1 MIVLD
6 TSFII
11 DYVKGLDKTRDLIHG
26 KYYVVTT
33 VISYH
38 EIMAGV
44 KIAKA
49 KREEKIFRKFFSELK
64 ILNFDLKSAEVSS
77 EIASKLS
84 AIGRSVNVMDV
95 LIAGIAISNGA
106 DAIVTADKDFLE
118 IAKVS
123 DLDVII
129 YR

>member
-11 DYVKGLDKTRDLIHG
+11 DYIRGVDETKDLIQG
-26 KYYVVTT
+26 KYTVTT

-38 EIMAGV
+38 EIMTGV
-44 KIAKA
+44 KMSKA
-49 KREEKIFRKFFSELK
+49 KKEEKIFRKFFSEIK
-64 ILNFDLKSAEVSS
+64 ILYFDLKSADVSS

-84 AIGRSVNVMDV
+84 AIGKSVNVMDI
-95 LIAGIAISNGA
+95 LIAGIAIANGA
-106 DAIVTADKDFLE
+106 DAIVTADRDFLE

>member
-11 DYVKGLDKTRDLIHG
+11 DYIRGVDKTKDLIYG
-26 KYYVVTT
+26 KYTVTT

-38 EIMAGV
+38 EIMTGV
-44 KIAKA
+44 KISKA
-49 KREEKIFRKFFSELK
+49 KKEEKIFRKFFSEIK
-64 ILNFDLKSAEVSS
+64 ILSFDLRSADISS

-84 AIGRSVNVMDV
+84 AIGRSVNVMDI
-95 LIAGIAISNGA
+95 LIAGIAIANGA
-106 DAIVTADKDFLE
+106 DAIITADKDFLE
-118 IAKVS
+118 IAKIS

>member
-6 TSFII
+6 TSFLI

-26 KYYVVTT
+26 KYVVTT

-84 AIGRSVNVMDV
+84 AIGRSVNVMDI

-123 DLDVII
+123 NLDVII

>member
-11 DYVKGLDKTRDLIHG
+11 DYIRGVDKTKDLIDG
-26 KYYVVTT
+26 KYAVTT

-38 EIMAGV
+38 EIMTGV
-44 KIAKA
+44 RISKA
-49 KREEKIFRKFFSELK
+49 KKEEKIFRKFFSEIK
-64 ILNFDLKSAEVSS
+64 ILNFDLKSADVSS
-77 EIASKLS
+77 EIASRLS
-84 AIGRSVNVMDV
+84 AIGRSVNVMDI
-95 LIAGIAISNGA
+95 LIAGIAIANGA
-106 DAIVTADKDFLE
+106 DAIVTADRDFLE

>member
-11 DYVKGLDKTRDLIHG
+11 DYIRGVDETKDLIQG
-26 KYYVVTT
+26 KYTVTT

-38 EIMAGV
+38 EIMTGV
-44 KIAKA
+44 KMSKA
-49 KREEKIFRKFFSELK
+49 KKEEKIFRKFFSEIK
-64 ILNFDLKSAEVSS
+64 ILYFDLKSADVSS

-84 AIGRSVNVMDV
+84 AIGRSVNVMDI
-95 LIAGIAISNGA
+95 LIAGIAIANGA
-106 DAIVTADKDFLE
+106 DAIVTADRDFLE

>member
-11 DYVKGLDKTRDLIHG
+11 DYIRGVDETKDLIQG
-26 KYYVVTT
+26 KYTVTT

-38 EIMAGV
+38 EIMTGV
-44 KIAKA
+44 KMSKA
-49 KREEKIFRKFFSELK
+49 KKEEKIFRKFFSEIK
-64 ILNFDLKSAEVSS
+64 ILYFDLKSADISS

-84 AIGRSVNVMDV
+84 AIGRSVNVMDI
-95 LIAGIAISNGA
+95 LIAGIAIANGA
-106 DAIVTADKDFLE
+106 DAIVTADRDFLE

>member
-6 TSFII
+6 TSFLI
-11 DYVKGLDKTRDLIHG
+11 DYVKGLDKTRDLIHD
-26 KYYVVTT
+26 KYVVTT

-84 AIGRSVNVMDV
+84 AIGRSVNVMDI

>member
-11 DYVKGLDKTRDLIHG
+11 DYIRGVDETKDLIQG
-26 KYYVVTT
+26 KYTVTT

-38 EIMAGV
+38 EIMTGV
-44 KIAKA
+44 KMSKA
-49 KREEKIFRKFFSELK
+49 KKEEKIFRKFFSEIK
-64 ILNFDLKSAEVSS
+64 ILYFDLKSADVSS

-84 AIGRSVNVMDV
+84 AIGRSVNVMDI
-95 LIAGIAISNGA
+95 LIAGIAIANGA
-106 DAIVTADKDFLE
+106 DAIVTADRDFLE

-129 YR
+129 HR

>member
-11 DYVKGLDKTRDLIHG
+11 DYVRGLDETKDLIRG
-26 KYYVVTT
+26 KYVVTT

-38 EIMAGV
+38 EIMTGV
-44 KIAKA
+44 KMSKA
-49 KREEKIFRKFFSELK
+49 KREEKVFRNFFSEIK
-64 ILNFDLKSAEVSS
+64 ILNFDLKSADISS

-84 AIGRSVNVMDV
+84 AIGKSINVMDV
-95 LIAGIAISNGA
+95 LIAGIAIANGA
-106 DAIVTADKDFLE
+106 DAIVTADRDFLE

-123 DLDVII
+123 DLDVVI